1 MKKIKT
7 EEENVPIRVVVDKT
21 NKIDGKNRNKKTI
34 FSAIFI
40 LLILGG
46 GAFFAWKWRIN
57 YIARKNQEKSL
68 SGISAEDQKKLKE
81 LADKAKSGKPEDLL
95 PYASMQYTVR
105 DLSGSEKT
113 YQDLIA
119 KNKDNKGLIA
129 FYQNNLGNVY
139 RDEKKFDEA
148 IKAYRAAIESNAQE
162 KTSYINLGNL
172 YQYYLSDRGN
182 AKTVYEEAEKNIS
195 NSPDIEVLLGIL
207 MEEDSKK
214 DEAATYFKKA
224 LELDSNNQAAK
235 AGLDRL
241 K

>member
-7 EEENVPIRVVVDKT
+7 EEENVPIKVVIDKT
-21 NKIDGKNRNKKTI
+21 NKIKGGKRKTI
-34 FSAIFI
+34 FSTILI

-46 GAFFAWKWRIN
+46 CVFFAWKWRIS
-57 YIARKNQEKSL
+57 YVARKNQEKFL

-119 KNKDNKGLIA
+119 KNKDNKGLVA

-148 IKAYRAAIESNAQE
+148 IKAYRAAIESNPQE

-195 NSPDIEVLLGIL
+195 NSPDVEVLLGIL

-224 LELDSNNQAAK
+224 LEFDSNNQAAK

>member
-40 LLILGG
+40 LLILGW
-46 GAFFAWKWRIN
+46 GAFFAWKWRAN

-172 YQYYLSDRGN
+172 YQYYLGDTEKAKATYEDAAKKLSN
-182 AKTVYEEAEKNIS
+182 AA
-195 NSPDIEVLLGIL
+195 DIYVLLGIL
-207 MEEDSKK
+207 EENQQKK
-214 DEAATYFKKA
+214 EDAINYYKKA
-224 LELDSNNQAAK
+224 LEVDSNNQAAK
-235 AGLDRL
+235 AGLHRL